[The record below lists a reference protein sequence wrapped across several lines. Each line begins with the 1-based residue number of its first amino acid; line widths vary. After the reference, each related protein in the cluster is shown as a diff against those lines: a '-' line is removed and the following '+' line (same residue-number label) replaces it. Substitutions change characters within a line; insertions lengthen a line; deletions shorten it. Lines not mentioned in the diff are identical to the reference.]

1 MKKIFTLI
9 AATMMAVC
17 ANAQKF
23 CWDNAEA
30 ADDYVATAGT
40 IECLGGDKNDRLN
53 YTNTALG
60 VLYKTICL
68 NGKSANLDDGSS
80 NGTYM
85 KVTFASPLAAGDV
98 ISITAYRNKDNS
110 TSGASALLKFDNG
123 AADVVVG
130 GSDGMGFVNLNADGD
145 TPDAT
150 APNTLTYTVTAAE
163 AGAASMNMTRS
174 KASTNL
180 FITKLVVSGG
190 TAGISNVTTVSAAK
204 VVKAIENGQL
214 VIKAANGK
222 FNVAGAR
229 VK

>member
-40 IECLGGDKNDRLN
+40 IECLGGDNPGRLN
-53 YTNTALG
+53 YANTALD

-68 NGKSANLDDGSS
+68 NGKSANLGDGTA

-85 KVTFASPLAAGDV
+85 KVTFASPLAVGDV
-98 ISITAYRNKDNS
+98 ISITAYRNKNAE
-110 TSGASALLKFDNG
+110 SGASALLKFDNG